1 MAERDQMDRFPI
13 YVANLFMITI
23 EFECSLGFPE
33 EFVEPFDG
41 LYIKKDAA
49 GNFQE
54 VLIIEA
60 KQVSVMGNI
69 KLNAANPRTG
79 LRAQMSDGWVRD
91 VIAKLKADSNTSTL
105 GNTLETLFQNNRNLF
120 TKTVTGVDRS
130 SGEIIMVKLAQY

>member
-1 MAERDQMDRFPI
+1 
-13 YVANLFMITI
+13 
-23 EFECSLGFPE
+23 
-33 EFVEPFDG
+33 
-41 LYIKKDAA
+41 
-49 GNFQE
+49 
-54 VLIIEA
+54 
-60 KQVSVMGNI
+60 MGNI
-69 KLNAANPRTG
+69 KLNAANPRTC